1 LQYGA
6 DSGAAEH
13 ATELAG
19 GVQQSGRDAGQL
31 RLDVGHRQRKEG
43 EKMQLGP
50 PPVISTPGANAWREV
65 PTSAATSS
73 GPKSERAHGQADDQ
87 DELARDAIN
96 EAPDDWVSSRDTN
109 VDT

>member
-1 LQYGA
+1 
-6 DSGAAEH
+6 
-13 ATELAG
+13 
-19 GVQQSGRDAGQL
+19 
-31 RLDVGHRQRKEG
+31 
-43 EKMQLGP
+43 MQLGP

-65 PTSAATSS
+65 PTLAATSS